1 MLLTAQELEV
11 LEAMAEVTAS
21 EVPASGMTGCTWG

>member
-11 LEAMAEVTAS
+11 LEAMPEATS
-21 EVPASGMTGCTWG
+21 TEVPASGMTGCTWG